1 MTERLST
8 LLHDEVS
15 TLDVPPPAAAA
26 VLSRGRGLRRRRRA
40 VTWGA
45 SLAALA
51 VIGGAA
57 MTAGSLGGADTA
69 TDDAPVAAPPKAGP
83 AFSIGTTVYLD
94 GGATTARIDD
104 KSVKS
109 LYYTS
114 AGLLVRHGNN
124 PYSDGGGP
132 QRFSLVTPDG
142 TVKPIGVVT
151 EETVAATDPEQPYL
165 AYAET
170 AGDTTEVVL
179 RDLRDDTEAARI
191 ALPPGLSWGGWPAP
205 PVALSGDLVY
215 VGTDDTMRAVD
226 WRTGEISEVDTVDP
240 GYPDIRG
247 GHAVVGDGQHTSV
260 VDVASGETLLTLP
273 EDEFIILSPDGAYA
287 VSFGSWQ
294 DESQETIVYD
304 LADRGKV
311 SLGVHDSVGWTID
324 DELFAIEGREL
335 VTCEPTTGDCTTS
348 SLDLT
353 VQPDSSQDPED
364 FTDDLKLGGVTYES

>member
-8 LLHDEVS
+8 LLHDEA
-15 TLDVPPPAAAA
+15 TALDVPPPTAAA
-26 VLSRGRGLRRRRRA
+26 VLSRGRRLQRRRRT

-57 MTAGSLGGADTA
+57 VTASSLGGADTA
-69 TDDAPVAAPPKAGP
+69 TDDAPAVAQPGTGP

-94 GGATTARIDD
+94 GGRTLATVDD
-104 KSVKS
+104 KSIKS

-132 QRFSLVTPDG
+132 QRFSLVTPEG
-142 TVKPIGVVT
+142 AVRPIGVVT

-170 AGDTTEVVL
+170 TGGTTEVVL

-191 ALPPGLSWGGWPAP
+191 ALPSGLSWGGWPAP

-215 VGTDDTMRAVD
+215 VGTDDTMRAVN
-226 WRTGEISEVDTVDP
+226 WRTGEITEVDTVDP
-240 GYPDIRG
+240 GYPDISAGRSVSG
-247 GHAVVGDGQHTSV
+247 GEQEVTV
-260 VDVASGETLLTLP
+260 VDVATGDTLLDVPLDDFGFGT
-273 EDEFIILSPDGAYA
+273 LSPDGHFVKVDSGMDPGAG
-287 VSFGSWQ
+287 V
-294 DESQETIVYD
+294 DVYD
-304 LADRGKV
+304 VETGA
-311 SLGVHDSVGWTID
+311 SVT
-324 DELFAIEGREL
+324 IEGEGFGWSPDSDLFSVHGSRL
-335 VTCEPTTGDCTTS
+335 TTCEPTTGECTST

-353 VQPDSSQDPED
+353 VEPESSQDPED
-364 FTDDLKLGGVTYES
+364 FTDDLKLGGLTYES